1 MSILVST
8 INVNQPQ
15 LTNYL
20 IDQVSLDTKPDYEIM
35 VLENGSTEAN
45 RSKYSTHVSDRNYFY
60 GGALNMIFEYF
71 LEETDHEWLM
81 VLNNDL
87 IIHGYNFITAMV
99 EQAEAADVCMLAP
112 AVINAEMSQCNWK
125 QMHNWLSGGV
135 RYVPWI
141 DFQAPMLR
149 RDIVEIIGSYS
160 SELIYGWGPDFL
172 SGMIAEEHDLKVG
185 VSDSICI
192 AHLNSQTLREGVVDL
207 EGNPLDSV
215 EYCRRA
221 ESGMNNFMRND
232 GRWDK
237 FTQFKEDAANYE
249 WSANE

>member
-112 AVINAEMSQCNWK
+112 AVINAEMS
-125 QMHNWLSGGV
+125 L
-135 RYVPWI
+135 
-141 DFQAPMLR
+141 
-149 RDIVEIIGSYS
+149 
-160 SELIYGWGPDFL
+160 
-172 SGMIAEEHDLKVG
+172 
-185 VSDSICI
+185 
-192 AHLNSQTLREGVVDL
+192 
-207 EGNPLDSV
+207 
-215 EYCRRA
+215 
-221 ESGMNNFMRND
+221 
-232 GRWDK
+232 
-237 FTQFKEDAANYE
+237 
-249 WSANE
+249 